1 MMSANTDICI
11 KCVHATGAVAI
22 PRAFFGEGT
31 GRIHLDDVNCE
42 RTETSLMQC
51 QSSEVSNH
59 NCGHSEDAG
68 VICIGELRTIS
79 ICWL

>member
-1 MMSANTDICI
+1 MC
-11 KCVHATGAVAI
+11 ATGAVAI

-51 QSSEVSNH
+51 PSNGVSEH

-79 ICWL
+79 WLGAHGSRLVVLMQVT